1 MLNPMI
7 RTGIVLFA
15 LCVFAACKPWRS
27 FDEETH
33 PPPPD
38 YSQTDAWACLPT
50 KHNASDTVPPNS
62 GEMDMQSTAQVDV
75 FYIYPT
81 LDFSGANWNADI
93 HNKKLNKLIERTAIR
108 VQAGA
113 FNGSC
118 KVYAPRYRQGTL
130 ASFYDKTGT
139 GSGSKALELA
149 YQDIRAA
156 FQYYIKN
163 YNKGRPFI
171 IAGHS
176 QGTLMAYKLL
186 QEFVDTTSLRKRL
199 VAAYLIGYHIQKDY
213 FKNLKPC
220 DSATQ
225 TGGYITWNTV
235 KMGGE
240 NSSLGKFFAGVCIN
254 PLTWK
259 PDTGFVDSRYDI
271 GSVNYSFKKIEPQEL
286 GTAIR
291 GGVLTVSAPVNKGY
305 KTFRTGY
312 HIYDYNFFYMNI
324 RKNVQL
330 RVEAYLK
337 TH

>member
-1 MLNPMI
+1 MELLK
-7 RTGIVLFA
+7 RGIVLFL
-15 LCVFAACKPWRS
+15 LCILVSCKPWS
-27 FDEETH
+27 DFDKETH
-33 PPPPD
+33 PPVPD
-38 YSQTDAWACLPT
+38 YSQADAWACLPT

-62 GEMDMQSTAQVDV
+62 GEKDMQSTASVDV

-81 LDFSGANWNADI
+81 LDFSGGNWNADI
-93 HNKKLNKLIERTAIR
+93 HNKKLNKLIERTAVR
-108 VQAGA
+108 AQAGA

-130 ASFYDKTGT
+130 ACFYDKTGT
-139 GSGSKALELA
+139 GSGSKALQLA
-149 YQDIRAA
+149 YTDIRAA

-163 YNKGRPFI
+163 YNQGRPFI

-176 QGTLMAYKLL
+176 QGTLMAYQLL
-186 QEFVDTTSLRKRL
+186 QEFVDTTALRKRM
-199 VAAYLIGYHIQKDY
+199 VAAYLVGYHIQKDY

-235 KMGGE
+235 QMNGQ
-240 NSSLGKFFAGVCIN
+240 NSSLSKFFAGVCIN

-259 PDTGFVDSRYDI
+259 PDTGYIDASSDL
-271 GSVNYSFKKIEPQEL
+271 GSVNYSFKKVEPHEVA
-286 GTAIR
+286 TAIR
-291 GGVLTVSAPVNKGY
+291 GGVLTVSAPVDKGY
-305 KTFRTGY
+305 RTFRTGY

-324 RKNVQL
+324 RKNVQQ

>member
-1 MLNPMI
+1 L
-7 RTGIVLFA
+7 
-15 LCVFAACKPWRS
+15 
-27 FDEETH
+27 
-33 PPPPD
+33 
-38 YSQTDAWACLPT
+38 Q
-50 KHNASDTVPPNS
+50 
-62 GEMDMQSTAQVDV
+62 
-75 FYIYPT
+75 PT
-81 LDFSGANWNADI
+81 L
-93 HNKKLNKLIERTAIR
+93 L
-108 VQAGA
+108 V
-113 FNGSC
+113 
-118 KVYAPRYRQGTL
+118 
-130 ASFYDKTGT
+130 
-139 GSGSKALELA
+139 
-149 YQDIRAA
+149 
-156 FQYYIKN
+156 
-163 YNKGRPFI
+163 I
-171 IAGHS
+171 I
-176 QGTLMAYKLL
+176 
-186 QEFVDTTSLRKRL
+186 FKR
-199 VAAYLIGYHIQKDY
+199 II
-213 FKNLKPC
+213 LKPC

-312 HIYDYNFFYMNI
+312 HIYDYNYFYMNI